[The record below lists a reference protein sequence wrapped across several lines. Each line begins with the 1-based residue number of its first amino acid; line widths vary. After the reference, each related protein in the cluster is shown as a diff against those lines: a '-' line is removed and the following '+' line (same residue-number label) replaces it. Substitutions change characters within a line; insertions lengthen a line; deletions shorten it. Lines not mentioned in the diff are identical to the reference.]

1 MNKRLAD
8 IELKVLDRLIGR
20 FVKVTDADRRK
31 EIVMATARTVEP
43 GITADEVNQIFESM
57 NTLYPIDKYATSDT
71 IEDVMINNTKNIF
84 VYDTDKGSVKTEDT
98 IPDREA
104 LDLFVKKLRLYAT
117 NESAHGN
124 VMDVHMPTGNR
135 VNIVSSPL
143 GYDITM
149 RNFKKRTLSII
160 DLINSGE
167 LDYQIAARLWVYM
180 DGFAVRPANLLIGGM
195 PASGKTTLLNAMFS
209 FIRPEERI
217 VTIEETYELN
227 TETQENCAR
236 LETSEQLPM
245 EELVKNALRMRPDMI
260 IIGETRGKEANDMIT
275 AMNIGKIVIST
286 IHASTARDVVNR
298 LQHAPMNVP
307 LEMVSVVDGII
318 ITAQV
323 FKDRKPIRKVTQMS
337 EISGVETQVLLSDLY
352 KFDYKTFASAP
363 ILPSIT
369 YRDTISKV
377 IGVLPQDILA
387 EESVRAAMLLAMN
400 KHGIRD
406 MKSISETVRAYYDNP
421 EATLAKLGLNNLM
434 PVIRR

>member
-286 IHASTARDVVNR
+286 IHASTARDVINR

-307 LEMVSVVDGII
+307 MEMISVVDGII

-337 EISGVETQVLLSDLY
+337 E
-352 KFDYKTFASAP
+352 
-363 ILPSIT
+363 
-369 YRDTISKV
+369 
-377 IGVLPQDILA
+377 
-387 EESVRAAMLLAMN
+387 
-400 KHGIRD
+400 
-406 MKSISETVRAYYDNP
+406 
-421 EATLAKLGLNNLM
+421 
-434 PVIRR
+434 